1 MTLFSVLIA
10 NYNNGQ
16 YLKEAVDSI
25 FNQTYKNWEIII
37 LDDCSTDNSKE
48 VYGHYDKNPRI
59 KVYFNE
65 FNSGV
70 GYTKRRLCELAEG
83 ELLAF
88 LDPDDVLLPEAIEIM
103 VKSHKENPKASMT
116 YSRLISCDENL
127 KNQKPSMYCIPI
139 PFGDTAL
146 NYPPAKVA
154 HQFAVFK
161 AENYKK
167 TIGINPKYKLSEDMD
182 LYYKLEETGPIILI
196 DKHLYLY
203 RIHNGGISVFD
214 NRFDAFIWNIQVKID
229 TCRRRNL
236 EELEILKKSIP
247 NHFEIV
253 ERYEN
258 SIDYKLGAT
267 LLKPYRFIK
276 YKMLGKLFQ

>member
-16 YLKEAVDSI
+16 YLKEAIDSV

-48 VYGHYDKNPRI
+48 VYSLFDESPRI

-65 FNSGV
+65 FNLGV
-70 GYTKRRLCELAEG
+70 GFTKRRLSELAEG

-103 VKSHKENPKASMT
+103 VKSHEENPKASMT
-116 YSRLISCDENL
+116 YSRLIICDENL

-146 NYPPAKVA
+146 NHPPAKA
-154 HQFAVFK
+154 ASQFAVFK
-161 AENYKK
+161 AANYNK
-167 TIGINPKYKLSEDMD
+167 TTGINPKYKLSEDMD
-182 LYYKLEETGPIILI
+182 LYYKLEDTGPIILV

-203 RIHNGGISVFD
+203 RNHKGSISLFD
-214 NRFDAFIWNIQVKID
+214 NRFDALIWNIQVKID
-229 TCRRRNL
+229 TCRRRNI
-236 EELEILKKSIP
+236 EEFEVLKKSIP

-258 SIDYKLGAT
+258 SIDYRFGNFILKPLRI
-267 LLKPYRFIK
+267 LLKIIGY
-276 YKMLGKLFQ
+276 YNGK